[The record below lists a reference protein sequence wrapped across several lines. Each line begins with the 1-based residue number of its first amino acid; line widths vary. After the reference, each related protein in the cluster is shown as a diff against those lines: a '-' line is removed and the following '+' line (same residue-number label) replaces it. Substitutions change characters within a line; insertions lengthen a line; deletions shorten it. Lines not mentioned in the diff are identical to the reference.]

1 MISSNR
7 LIDSSRA
14 TIDGSRGAL
23 DPAAAGVATAFKNS
37 LRPNGSTSS
46 Y

>member
-1 MISSNR
+1 
-7 LIDSSRA
+7 
-14 TIDGSRGAL
+14 L